1 MRRLRILFFLI
12 FLTTSI
18 NPKDLKLTILDKD
31 LGIPLEMVQVSTSIN
46 DTIYFSDTNGS
57 VVISD
62 ISDDLEN
69 IKIYAENIGYAP
81 QKLLAKTSEKEIKI
95 YLSLSE
101 TLEGNELVIE
111 EEKKGDKTEEIGIS
125 NVMDGKSIKNAS
137 KTGPLEDVAGS
148 IKLLPGVTYSG
159 KTDSS
164 ISVRGG
170 SPGELTAVIDG
181 FTVKNI
187 WHWKGAVSI
196 FNPNFIDS
204 VKLSS
209 GIFSAKYG
217 NATSGLLELTSIEPS
232 DGFRASLLTSASTF
246 EFFLKTQFNKNNM
259 GLLIGGRITFY
270 DLILLMTGMLSR
282 DKDREILTTPY
293 VRTAYQKWYYKP
305 NNNVK
310 LFLNSFFGNDGIKIK
325 LYDRQKDDLTDV
337 STVTG
342 VNYYNIL
349 TYVNTGIEVL
359 ATDSLLIKFI
369 AGYELK
375 YETYDVNITES
386 GYNRYSNEF
395 KEKYSFLLDFI
406 GNPEGFKID
415 TYSSWIG
422 NDILHSAQSRIDF
435 DWAPTDK
442 MIFSYGGGIFYDYYD
457 YKETGKVWN
466 IFFNENPDNQLS
478 LPEYKPSSSIISQ
491 PIFSLIQYFTYFNFS
506 LTLIR
511 DILKLETGYRVDH
524 NYILYQNQILHSYP
538 THNPRINFQIS
549 PPINKNKYLE
559 KINISIGTGLFTK
572 IDKALIIEALDSN
585 YDNFEL
591 SIPYCLSSNLGME
604 LLFPFNIKL
613 KIEGYYKFYFNRFSL
628 NPDTIKNG
636 VGHSAGFEV
645 LFQRNISRYI
655 DGWISYSFIWTKL
668 TDKSGALYYPSYHR
682 FHNFNLIVN
691 IKPFDWLTITNK
703 LTVAS
708 GRPAPVFGE
717 KIMFPTNIGDYQ
729 IAEMYARESNYS
741 DDERMGAHIPYDI
754 ILTININIPHTPL
767 LVEIYAG
774 IEDLFYFLYKPEANY
789 SVNKFSGE
797 EYKSFDVNFDLGI
810 PIANFGIKISF

>member
-1 MRRLRILFFLI
+1 MRILKILFFLLFLISSIESKNLNLIIFDKDIDI
-12 FLTTSI
+12 FLENARITT
-18 NPKDLKLTILDKD
+18 NLNDK
-31 LGIPLEMVQVSTSIN
+31 
-46 DTIYFSDTNGS
+46 IYFSNENGA

-62 ISDDLEN
+62 ISDDILN
-69 IKIYAENIGYAP
+69 LKIQVEYIGYSP
-81 QKLLAKTSEKEIKI
+81 QKLLVSDFEKVIKI
-95 YLSLSE
+95 FMSLSE
-101 TLEGNELVIE
+101 TLEGNELVVE

-125 NVMDGKSIKNAS
+125 NVMNNKNMKNVS
-137 KTGPLEDVAGS
+137 KTGPLEDVVGS

-187 WHWKGAVSI
+187 WHWKGVFSI
-196 FNPNFIDS
+196 FNPNFVDS

-217 NATSGLLELTSIEPS
+217 AATSGLLELTSIEPS

-246 EFFLKTQFNKNNM
+246 EFFLKTQFNVNNM

-293 VRTAYQKWYYKP
+293 IRTAYQKWYYKP

-310 LFLNSFFGNDGIKIK
+310 LFINSFFGNDGIKLK
-325 LYDRQKDDLTDV
+325 LYDRQKDDLIDV
-337 STVTG
+337 STITA

-349 TYVNTGIEVL
+349 TYVNTGFEIL
-359 ATDSLLIKFI
+359 ATDSMLIKFI

-375 YETYDVNITES
+375 YDTYDVNITES

-406 GNPEGFKID
+406 GNPDGFKIN

-422 NDILHSAQSRIDF
+422 NDILHSLQSRVDF
-435 DWAPTDK
+435 DWAPADK

-457 YKETGKVWN
+457 YKETGYVWS
-466 IFFNENPDNQLS
+466 IFFNANPDNPLS
-478 LPEYKPSSSIISQ
+478 LPEYKPSASIISQ

-506 LTLIR
+506 FILIK
-511 DILKLETGYRVDH
+511 DILKLETGYRIDH
-524 NYILYQNQILHSYP
+524 NYILSQNRTLHSYP

-559 KINISIGTGLFTK
+559 KINLSIGTGLFTK

-585 YDNFEL
+585 YGDFEL
-591 SIPYCLSSNLGME
+591 SIPYCLSSNLGTE
-604 LLFPFNIKL
+604 LLFPYNMKL
-613 KIEGYYKFYFNRFSL
+613 KIEGYYKFYFNRFSF
-628 NPDTIKNG
+628 DRDIIKNG
-636 VGHSAGFEV
+636 IGHSAGFEV

-668 TDKSGALYYPSYHR
+668 ADKTGALYYPSYHR

-691 IKPFDWLTITNK
+691 IKPFNWLTITNK

-708 GRPAPVFGE
+708 GRPASVFGE
-717 KIMFPTNIGDYQ
+717 KIIFPTNIGDYQ

-741 DDERMGAHIPYDI
+741 DNERMGAHIPYDI
-754 ILTININIPHTPL
+754 AFTINTSIPRPPL
-767 LVEIYAG
+767 IIEIYAG
-774 IEDLFYFLYKPEANY
+774 VEDLFYFLYKPEAQY
-789 SVNKFSGE
+789 TINKFSGE
-797 EYKSFDVNFDLGI
+797 EYKSLDVNFDLGI
-810 PIANFGIKISF
+810 PIANFGIKISY